1 MEDLIFV
8 SAQPD
13 DIYFHWQVELY
24 LYQFSKHGLKDKC
37 YAVFGYRGSKPS
49 SAIVELAKRYN
60 IRWYKDTRDI
70 SVQNYYIPSI
80 RPHILSQFFD
90 ENPSLGKKVFYHD
103 SDIFIVKVPKFD
115 ILLED
120 DVGYLSDTISY
131 IGYNY
136 IAGKAAEY
144 RKKYPQLPE
153 NDIVT
158 RMCDFVGISE
168 DLVKENN
175 KNSGGAQYILKGIDG
190 NYWRSVEKTTTGLYS
205 MLKTYET
212 AYPISNHIQS
222 WTADMWGVL
231 WEYWKL
237 GKKTAVHPELDFS
250 WATDPIENYHKK
262 NIFHLAGVTNETSSD
277 KFYKG
282 LYTTKNVF
290 KEYLKNPSLF
300 DNVSSKSATYPYANM
315 IKEYARTLPESP
327 PERELTEFGMVTEGD
342 WAGTYYKTEKQYFGK
357 SLWRGDKY
365 IIFFN
370 GTCWILTGSQYEK
383 EISETCGGFGS
394 SHGTHPYDNCW
405 RF

>member
-13 DIYFHWQVELY
+13 DVYFHWQVELY

-60 IRWYKDTRDI
+60 IRWYKDTRTDKK
-70 SVQNYYIPSI
+70 YIPSI
-80 RPHILSQFFD
+80 VPHLMKQFVKD
-90 ENPSLGKKVFYHD
+90 HPTTTLFYHD
-103 SDIFIVKVPKFD
+103 SDVFIVKLPKFELLLKDD
-115 ILLED
+115 I
-120 DVGYLSDTISY
+120 GYLSDTISY
-131 IGYNY
+131 IGYDY
-136 IAGKAAEY
+136 IIDCSKRYKQKHPSLPDGDILTKMCQCLDIPESTVKAN
-144 RKKYPQLPE
+144 QS
-153 NDIVT
+153 
-158 RMCDFVGISE
+158 C
-168 DLVKENN
+168 
-175 KNSGGAQYILKGIDG
+175 SGGAQYLLKNTDEA
-190 NYWRSVEKTTTGLYS
+190 YWQAVENSSNKLYAL
-205 MLKTYET
+205 LKDYEKS
-212 AYPISNHIQS
+212 YPIDHHIQM
-222 WTADMWGVL
+222 WTAGMWAHL

-250 WATDPIENYHKK
+250 WATDPIESYHKK
-262 NIFHLAGVTNETSSD
+262 NIFHLAGVTNETASD

-282 LYTTKNVF
+282 LYTNKNVF

-315 IKEYARTLPESP
+315 IKEYARTLPEYP

-370 GTCWILTGSQYEK
+370 GKCWILTGSQYEN